1 MTHALALLCLAP
13 VLGQLGGASLRAEPV
28 PAAGAA
34 LSSDEPTDAFTAGP
48 GWTASLVHDNGNIGI
63 WTNGAVD
70 CYPQYGALDAFGLDD
85 KGHCILL
92 TSYSGKWTPY
102 QTVEDGEWLG
112 SFTHVDLDPRRP
124 GREIYTGGKKGNLYQ
139 ILAHPEGGFDTSIV
153 ARFPAQEIHTSIGG
167 DLLPSRPGNE
177 LLIFTHVGNVFDLRP
192 RPSDTLGFDAVPLPK
207 LGGRVRG
214 ALLLPAA
221 SGEAP
226 WIAAACRQGEILLL
240 RMLEGGALE
249 SRVIATELMGLG
261 RIALA
266 PVQAG
271 APLVLYVT
279 RDDGVVLRLERT
291 ASDEWTREI
300 IYAGPQG
307 PRGIVAGRFD
317 ADPAVETVAVFGYSK
332 RVELLSRKK
341 GQPWNVSVIFEDRDK
356 GHWLSCAELD
366 GRNATDEIL
375 ASGYGGRLVLLA
387 RPTGYGLSGVPH
399 ELEAP
404 VSPSRP
410 ASSPSRRRRSL
421 RRGATHHARE
431 DRR

>member
-1 MTHALALLCLAP
+1 MGTACSVREPAVSDARPAVHHDEIAES
-13 VLGQLGGASLRAEPV
+13 LGARS
-28 PAAGAA
+28 
-34 LSSDEPTDAFTAGP
+34 
-48 GWTASLVHDNGNIGI
+48 GWTAALVHDNGNIGI

-112 SFTHVDLDPRRP
+112 SFSHVDLDPRRP
-124 GREIYTGGKKGNLYQ
+124 GREIYTGGKRGNLYQ

-177 LLIFTHVGNVFDLRP
+177 LLIFTHAGNVFDLRP
-192 RPSDTLGFDAVPLPK
+192 RASEALGFDVVPLPK
-207 LGGRVRG
+207 LGGRVRE

-221 SGEAP
+221 AGEAP
-226 WIAAACRQGEILLL
+226 WIAAACRQGEVLLL
-240 RMLEGGALE
+240 RMTEGGGLE
-249 SRVIATELMGLG
+249 SRVIAKELMGLG

-266 PVQAG
+266 PVRAG

-279 RDDGVVLRLERT
+279 RDDGVVLRLERA

-332 RVELLSRKK
+332 RVELLSRRK
-341 GQPWNVSVIFEDRDK
+341 GEPWTVSVIFEDRDK

-366 GRNATDEIL
+366 GRNQTDEIL

-387 RPTGYGLSGVPH
+387 RIPGDGLPGIPSGP
-399 ELEAP
+399 EAP
-404 VSPSRP
+404 SPRSRP
-410 ASSPSRRRRSL
+410 APTPAQWRRSP
-421 RRGATHHARE
+421 RRGSTHHARE
-431 DRR
+431 DRRRQSR